1 MRYLEL
7 SRWIRCAAL
16 ALLTSTAIGLT
27 AVAQNEVHNEVALDE
42 VVVTAHRTP
51 EVKSQSATTV
61 TIVTRKEL
69 AELNKTMPDMQAIV
83 GFLVPGMASTGNT
96 TSERSNTLRGRS
108 VLVLIDGI
116 PQTTPLRAT
125 SRDLRTIDP
134 TAVERIEVIKGA
146 TALYGNGANGGIIN
160 IVTRKNSGD
169 KPFGGQSYIA
179 MQDHSLLSNKT
190 QSFGYRLNQ
199 QLYGKLGGFDY
210 LVNGVIGQTGSSVDG
225 DGVYL
230 SPRYGLGDT
239 RTYNALAKVG
249 YQLSET
255 ARIEGMYNFFRTTQ
269 NSPLIASG
277 GKYLESPRIGIKGD
291 QPKEAI
297 PEGMAYNHNAYLRY
311 THQNI
316 FSGTN
321 FEATLQGRAVKVVT
335 DYRIHNEKKP
345 RWEGTSGQATIE
357 AKQIGAKAQ
366 LDSRLPLS
374 EQVFTKLLYGID
386 FTMDRTG
393 QPLVDGRYWVP
404 EMTALNFGPFVQ
416 TKTTIGDLLNIK
428 VGARYDRIDV
438 HVPDYEVLPKKAGV
452 ERTKVQGGVLP
463 YNNLSLNGGVT
474 LNRWRVFQPFLA
486 YSQGFSIYDLGRTL
500 RDAKSDV
507 LSKIETSPVKTHNAE
522 VGFYSTIRG
531 LFGEASRLE
540 TSGAVFYTYAA
551 LGSDLKS
558 VDGFWVVDRSP
569 QRILGG
575 ELSMDATINRQW
587 QTGFGFS
594 MMEGKKYV
602 DGSWDHYMGGQSIPP
617 MKITAYINCRP
628 TKYSYIRL
636 YGMYTGARDRFA
648 RNEKGK
654 YNEGE
659 GKVSPVT
666 LLHLNAGLTVDKFT
680 YTLGIENLLNTTY
693 YTVQSQLVA
702 RDNEYTHGNG
712 RVINLSMTYRF

>member
-1 MRYLEL
+1 M
-7 SRWIRCAAL
+7 
-16 ALLTSTAIGLT
+16 
-27 AVAQNEVHNEVALDE
+27 AQNEVHNEVTLDE

-199 QLYGKLGGFDY
+199 QLYGKVGGFDY

-249 YQLSET
+249 YQISET
-255 ARIEGMYNFFRTTQ
+255 ARIEGMYNFFRTVQ

-311 THQNI
+311 THKNI

-335 DYRIHNEKKP
+335 DYRIHNEKKDHP
-345 RWEGTSGQATIE
+345 RFC
-357 AKQIGAKAQ
+357 
-366 LDSRLPLS
+366 
-374 EQVFTKLLYGID
+374 V
-386 FTMDRTG
+386 
-393 QPLVDGRYWVP
+393 
-404 EMTALNFGPFVQ
+404 MT
-416 TKTTIGDLLNIK
+416 
-428 VGARYDRIDV
+428 
-438 HVPDYEVLPKKAGV
+438 
-452 ERTKVQGGVLP
+452 
-463 YNNLSLNGGVT
+463 
-474 LNRWRVFQPFLA
+474 
-486 YSQGFSIYDLGRTL
+486 
-500 RDAKSDV
+500 
-507 LSKIETSPVKTHNAE
+507 
-522 VGFYSTIRG
+522 
-531 LFGEASRLE
+531 
-540 TSGAVFYTYAA
+540 
-551 LGSDLKS
+551 
-558 VDGFWVVDRSP
+558 
-569 QRILGG
+569 
-575 ELSMDATINRQW
+575 
-587 QTGFGFS
+587 
-594 MMEGKKYV
+594 
-602 DGSWDHYMGGQSIPP
+602 
-617 MKITAYINCRP
+617 
-628 TKYSYIRL
+628 
-636 YGMYTGARDRFA
+636 
-648 RNEKGK
+648 
-654 YNEGE
+654 
-659 GKVSPVT
+659 
-666 LLHLNAGLTVDKFT
+666 
-680 YTLGIENLLNTTY
+680 
-693 YTVQSQLVA
+693 
-702 RDNEYTHGNG
+702 
-712 RVINLSMTYRF
+712 